1 MSGWKY
7 NLIDLYVSNKP
18 NQLGETA
25 VNSDWEQISLYGLMR
40 GRPTLT
46 PSTNNSTKEQI
57 PGRPGEI
64 YSTVLKRSNAKIQ
77 FEILVADAWPFAELK
92 AGNNEW
98 LNNVYNRTFYILD
111 ILNNAKRVSYK
122 EPGKTAYDYF
132 EVASVTNEV
141 SDADKK
147 AAVIKCTMEIF
158 PFKYEF
164 DGNQAINITPYTLYE
179 YQPIN
184 LRPHSECWP
193 IFVSD
198 TIRDSN
204 EKLHLMVACYD
215 KVTASSQV
223 TYRLKSQGE
232 VEVPDSKKAAFSTA
246 LNGKKAIID
255 TNNLQAYDNNSDP
268 INRYF
273 TGEYD
278 KLRIPGN
285 SYVTVENT
293 GTRTITM
300 YTRRGIAI

>member
-25 VNSDWEQISLYGLMR
+25 INSEWEQISLYGLMR

-46 PSTNNSTKEQI
+46 PSTNNATKGQI

-92 AGNNEW
+92 AGNDEW

-132 EVASVTNEV
+132 EVVSVTNEV

-164 DGNQAINITPYTLYE
+164 SGNQAISIVPYTLYE

-198 TIRDSN
+198 TISDAN
-204 EKLHLMVACYD
+204 EKIYLTVACYD
-215 KVTASSQV
+215 KITVSGHA

-232 VEVPDSKKAAFSTA
+232 VMVPDSKKAAFSTA

-255 TNNLQAYDNNSDP
+255 TNNLQAYDNNSEP

-278 KLRIPGN
+278 TLRIPGN

-293 GTRTITM
+293 GTRNITM

>member
-18 NQLGETA
+18 NQLGEIA
-25 VNSDWEQISLYGLMR
+25 INSEWEQISLYGLMR

-46 PSTNNSTKEQI
+46 PSTNNTTKEQI

-92 AGNNEW
+92 AGNDEW

-132 EVASVTNEV
+132 EVVSVTNEV

-164 DGNQAINITPYTLYE
+164 SGNQAINIVPYTLYE

-204 EKLHLMVACYD
+204 EKIYLTVACYD
-215 KVTASSQV
+215 KVTV
-223 TYRLKSQGE
+223 DDHTTYRLKSQGE
-232 VEVPDSKKAAFSTA
+232 VMVPDSKKAAFSTA
-246 LNGKKAIID
+246 LSGKKAIID
-255 TNNLQAYDNNSDP
+255 TNNLQAYDNNSEP

-278 KLRIPGN
+278 TLRIPGN
-285 SYVTVENT
+285 SYVTINNT
-293 GTRTITM
+293 STRNITM

>member
-25 VNSDWEQISLYGLMR
+25 INDSWAQISLYGLMR

-46 PSTNNSTKEQI
+46 PSTNNATKSQI
-57 PGRPGEI
+57 PGRPGEV
-64 YSTVLKRSNAKIQ
+64 YSTVTNRSNAKLQ

-92 AGNNEW
+92 QSDNEW
-98 LNNVYNRTFYILD
+98 LNNVYGRTFYILD
-111 ILNNAKRVSYK
+111 ILNSAKRVSYK

-132 EVASVTNEV
+132 EVVSVTNEI

-158 PFKYEF
+158 PFKFEF
-164 DGNQAINITPYTLYE
+164 TGNQAINIPDHTNYD

-193 IFVSD
+193 VFISSTVSGQ
-198 TIRDSN
+198 N
-204 EKLHLMVACYD
+204 EHINLTVTCYD
-215 KVTASSQV
+215 KIISGEQV
-223 TYRLKSQGE
+223 TYIQKSQGH
-232 VEVPDSKKAAFSTA
+232 VEVPTAKRAAFSTA
-246 LNGKKAIID
+246 LSGKKAIID
-255 TNNLQAYDNNSDP
+255 TNRLQAYDDADNP
-268 INRYF
+268 INRYL
-273 TGEYD
+273 TGDYD
-278 KLRIPGN
+278 TLRIPGN
-285 SYVTVENT
+285 SYVSIDNLSSV
-293 GTRTITM
+293 TITM

>member
-25 VNSDWEQISLYGLMR
+25 INSNWEQISLYGLMR

-46 PSTNNSTKEQI
+46 PSTNSSTKEQI

-92 AGNNEW
+92 ASNDDW

-132 EVASVTNEV
+132 EVVSVTNEV
-141 SDADKK
+141 SDADEK

-164 DGNQAINITPYTLYE
+164 SGNQAINIVPYALYE

-198 TIRDSN
+198 TIRDAN
-204 EKLHLMVACYD
+204 EKIHLMVACYD
-215 KVTASSQV
+215 KVTVSGQT
-223 TYRLKSQGE
+223 TYTLKSQGE
-232 VEVPDSKKAAFSTA
+232 VEVPNSKKAAFSTA

-255 TNNLQAYDNNSDP
+255 TNNMQAYDNNSDP
-268 INRYF
+268 INKYF

-278 KLRIPGN
+278 TLRIPGN

-293 GTRTITM
+293 GTRNITM